1 MRFYFGTFPEVIEHL
16 KTSENYHMAE
26 QTLVMIELRRGRFVR
41 HLFDSFRV
49 TLRYNKHYWDAFLI
63 TGPIPDGAYLEYPVG
78 GV

>member
-1 MRFYFGTFPEVIEHL
+1 
-16 KTSENYHMAE
+16 MAE
-26 QTLVMIELRRGRFVR
+26 QTLEMIELRRGRFVR